1 MLKQYTSMPRGD
13 IDGPNL
19 NDGTQVKL
27 PPHLTFSWSSR
38 ATVQSS
44 RSCSQRTRSLS
55 ASSCCQLARTLLSF
69 LRCVLRVDETMYL
82 TELHMNLS
90 SGHGEMPFVEKSL
103 STTSSGAWIHQP
115 GRHDLQRVNGAASLA
130 RTR

>member
-1 MLKQYTSMPRGD
+1 MLKQSPSMRRGD

-82 TELHMNLS
+82 TELHMDLS
-90 SGHGEMPFVEKSL
+90 SESDSILMAIV
-103 STTSSGAWIHQP
+103 SGPCQTPRKHANA
-115 GRHDLQRVNGAASLA
+115 GKE
-130 RTR
+130 